1 MMRNVGCFSET
12 LATVW
17 ISVRL
22 FSRVDPQAHAENIL
36 RIKALLE
43 DVTHKRSLVS
53 VGPLMI
59 GDMAPHKI
67 DAFGLPCR

>member
-1 MMRNVGCFSET
+1 MMCNVGCFSKT

-22 FSRVDPQAHAENIL
+22 FSRVDPQARAENIL

-53 VGPLMI
+53 VGPLVI
-59 GDMAPHKI
+59 GDVAPYKI
-67 DAFGLPCR
+67 DTFSLPRR

>member
-1 MMRNVGCFSET
+1 MMRNVGCFRKT

-22 FSRVDPQAHAENIL
+22 FSRVDPQARAENIL
-36 RIKALLE
+36 RIKALLQ

-53 VGPLMI
+53 VGPLVI
-59 GDMAPHKI
+59 GDVAPRKI
-67 DAFGLPCR
+67 DAFGLPCH